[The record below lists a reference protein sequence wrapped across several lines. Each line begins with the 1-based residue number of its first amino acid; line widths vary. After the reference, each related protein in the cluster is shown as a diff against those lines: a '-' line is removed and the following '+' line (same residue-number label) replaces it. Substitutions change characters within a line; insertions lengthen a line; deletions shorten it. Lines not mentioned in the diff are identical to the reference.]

1 MKITFLGTG
10 TSQGVP
16 VIGCTCEVCTSL
28 DFRDKR
34 LRSSIQVEVSNKSF
48 VIDTGPDF
56 RQQMLRERVKRI
68 DAILFT
74 HAHRDHT
81 AGLDDVRAY
90 NFMQR
95 MDMPIYGRQEVLDQL
110 RIEYAYAFMKDSYP
124 GIPRLLLNLIGDKPF
139 SIDGVDIVPLEVLH
153 LKMPVLGF
161 RFGNFSYITDANFIP
176 DSTIDKLKGTEVLV
190 LNALQ
195 RDPHVSHFNLEEA
208 LGMVERIKPMFT
220 YFTHISHRLGLH
232 ADVAKELPDNV
243 MLSYDGLQLDVG
255 D

>member
-1 MKITFLGTG
+1 MKVTFLGTG

-34 LRSSIQVEVSNKSF
+34 LRSSIQVEVGDKSF

-90 NFMQR
+90 NFMQH
-95 MDMPIYGRQEVLDQL
+95 MDMPVYGRQEVLDQL
-110 RIEYAYAFMKDSYP
+110 KIEYAYAFAKDSYP
-124 GIPRLLLNLIGDKPF
+124 GIPRLLLNLIDNQPF
-139 SIDGVDIVPLEVLH
+139 SIDGVSITPLEVLH

-176 DSTIDKLKGTEVLV
+176 ASTIEKLAGTDVLV

-195 RDPHVSHFNLEEA
+195 RDPHISHFNLDEA
-208 LGMVERIKPMFT
+208 LEMVEQIKPKRTF
-220 YFTHISHRLGLH
+220 FTHISHKLGLH
-232 ADVAKELPDNV
+232 ADVARELPDNV
-243 MLSYDGLQLDVG
+243 MLSYDGLQLEI
-255 D
+255 